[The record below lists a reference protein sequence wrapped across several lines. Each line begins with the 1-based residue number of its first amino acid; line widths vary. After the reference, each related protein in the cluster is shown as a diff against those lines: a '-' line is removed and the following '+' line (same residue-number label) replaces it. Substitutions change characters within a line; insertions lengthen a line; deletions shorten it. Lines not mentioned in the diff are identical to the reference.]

1 MDRGTTNMTIAAP
14 LYVRSASKA
23 ISARKAV
30 EAAAVLQPMP
40 VVPGLFSRMFRRQ
53 KPSVFQRCLAIHMY
67 NAAPPTALE

>member
-1 MDRGTTNMTIAAP
+1 MTIAAP

-67 NAAPPTALE
+67 NAGPPTALE